1 MTINAAPAV
10 GDPVPEQAE
19 QAAALPVLA
28 AEAVSTLA
36 TRMSL
41 LAVPWLMLAADADWR
56 FVGLVSA
63 AQVLAYLLAGPVGVA
78 LADRLHPVRLAVSA
92 DLLSAPA
99 LAGIA
104 YFALPDSAL
113 AASPGLLGTAGLG
126 VLAALAGALRAV
138 GDRARNAVR
147 RGAGDDGAGPPRSG
161 VVRALQVV
169 VVLVGGAAAGV
180 LVVRLGPAGVLWLDA
195 VLCALGAAM
204 LVQAVTVRPR
214 PDAASPPSEVLSGEV
229 LPAESGQ
236 DTTASDAAS
245 DGRVTAATQAASEP
259 PVNGRV
265 AAATQAASDPPVNG
279 RVVAEPPAED
289 DAAAATAERADD
301 DAATRGR
308 HAAEEPRKA
317 GDGRQA
323 PPIART
329 QARDLRRSAM
339 AELRADGLVRRL
351 AAVLFVTNLLVQ
363 AGAVLL
369 VAAWMEHVLGGPD
382 LLGLVGGAFALG
394 AVAGAVVLTGLT
406 RTPSRHLLPALAFL
420 AGGGAAA
427 LVVGLPPVQLIIAV
441 VAAVCG
447 ATMSSVTPPLGM
459 LLSQRVPVPVRSR
472 VGGFA
477 AGIAYLGVPLGTAAA
492 AWALPRLELRWAL
505 AAAAGAYL
513 VALLAPVF
521 AYRTWRQL
529 SAGAPAVLTGAA
541 RLPAR
546 LSVTLAYANGQWLVE
561 VRKGRALLG
570 SRHLVKSAEA
580 LNMLALLDVPGV
592 RRSVE
597 EALTVDQTE
606 AARQAERMR
615 SELAELEAK
624 LAGLS
629 EMAELSE
636 VRLPVQQTPNSKAT
650 THG

>member
-1 MTINAAPAV
+1 MTIHAAPVV
-10 GDPVPEQAE
+10 GDPAPEQAE

-28 AEAVSTLA
+28 AAAVSTLA

-41 LAVPWLMLAADADWR
+41 LVVPWLLLTGDAAWQT
-56 FVGLVSA
+56 VGQVSA
-63 AQVLAYLLAGPVGVA
+63 AQVLAYLLAGPLGVA
-78 LADRLHPVRLAVSA
+78 LADRLRPVRLAVTA

-99 LAGIA
+99 LAGVA

-113 AASPGLLGTAGLG
+113 AAKSDLLGAVGLG
-126 VLAALAGALRAV
+126 VLAALAGALRSI
-138 GDRARNAVR
+138 GDRARDAVR
-147 RGAGDDGAGPPRSG
+147 RDAADDGARPPGSG
-161 VVRALQVV
+161 LVRTLQVL
-169 VVLVGGAAAGV
+169 VVLAGGAAAGV
-180 LVVRLGPAGVLWLDA
+180 LAVRLGLAGVLWLDA
-195 VLCALGAAM
+195 VLCLLGAAM

-214 PDAASPPSEVLSGEV
+214 PEAATPQSEVLSGEV
-229 LPAESGQ
+229 LPAESGSAPAV
-236 DTTASDAAS
+236 DDLREAHPARSEDDASTEAAES
-245 DGRVTAATQAASEP
+245 T
-259 PVNGRV
+259 V
-265 AAATQAASDPPVNG
+265 AAATQVPSDPPLNG
-279 RVVAEPPAED
+279 RVTAT
-289 DAAAATAERADD
+289 TAESAGDGP
-301 DAATRGR
+301 AARGR
-308 HAAEEPRKA
+308 HAAEEPGPA

-323 PPIART
+323 LPIART

-369 VAAWMEHVLGGPD
+369 VAAWVEHVLGEPD

-394 AVAGAVVLTGLT
+394 AVTGSVVLTGLT
-406 RTPSRHLLPALAFL
+406 RVPSRHLLLALAFL
-420 AGGGAAA
+420 AGSGAAA
-427 LVVGLPPVQLIIAV
+427 VVGGLPPVQLIVAV

-472 VGGFA
+472 VGAFA
-477 AGIAYLGVPLGTAAA
+477 AGVAYLGVPLGTAAA

-541 RLPAR
+541 KLPAR

-606 AARQAERMR
+606 ATRQAERMR

-636 VRLPVQQTPNSKAT
+636 VRLPVQQTPNSKAAS
-650 THG
+650 HG

>member
-1 MTINAAPAV
+1 
-10 GDPVPEQAE
+10 
-19 QAAALPVLA
+19 
-28 AEAVSTLA
+28 
-36 TRMSL
+36 
-41 LAVPWLMLAADADWR
+41 
-56 FVGLVSA
+56 
-63 AQVLAYLLAGPVGVA
+63 
-78 LADRLHPVRLAVSA
+78 
-92 DLLSAPA
+92 
-99 LAGIA
+99 
-104 YFALPDSAL
+104 
-113 AASPGLLGTAGLG
+113 
-126 VLAALAGALRAV
+126 
-138 GDRARNAVR
+138 
-147 RGAGDDGAGPPRSG
+147 
-161 VVRALQVV
+161 
-169 VVLVGGAAAGV
+169 
-180 LVVRLGPAGVLWLDA
+180 
-195 VLCALGAAM
+195 
-204 LVQAVTVRPR
+204 
-214 PDAASPPSEVLSGEV
+214 
-229 LPAESGQ
+229 
-236 DTTASDAAS
+236 
-245 DGRVTAATQAASEP
+245 
-259 PVNGRV
+259 
-265 AAATQAASDPPVNG
+265 
-279 RVVAEPPAED
+279 
-289 DAAAATAERADD
+289 
-301 DAATRGR
+301 
-308 HAAEEPRKA
+308 
-317 GDGRQA
+317 
-323 PPIART
+323 
-329 QARDLRRSAM
+329 M

-369 VAAWMEHVLGGPD
+369 VAAWVEHVLREPG

-394 AVAGAVVLTGLT
+394 AVTGSVVLTGLT
-406 RTPSRHLLPALAFL
+406 RTPSRHLVLALAFL

-427 LVVGLPPVQLIIAV
+427 VVGGLPPVQLIVAV

-472 VGGFA
+472 VGAFA
-477 AGIAYLGVPLGTAAA
+477 AGVAHLGVPLGTAAA
-492 AWALPRLELRWAL
+492 AWALPRLDLRWAL

-636 VRLPVQQTPNSKAT
+636 VRLPVQQTPNNKAAS
-650 THG
+650 HG